1 MRAVLATFIFL
12 LWTGLAHAGCK
23 LQPFRGAS
31 YTVCIFDTKQDRIA
45 LYNLDPAGQ
54 PYGGFGP
61 LRQELATRGQDLA
74 FGMNAGMF
82 DAELKPVGLY
92 VEGGRTLHKIN
103 RRNGAGN
110 FHLKPNGVFYVA
122 GGRAGV
128 METETF
134 LRSGI
139 KPDYATQ
146 SGPMLVLNGT
156 IHPKL
161 SPSGTSAKIR
171 NGVGMVDDQTIV
183 FVISND
189 LVTFHDFAALFL
201 EELKCRNALFLDGS
215 VSSLYAPEVGR
226 SDFLARLGPMVAV
239 TTTH

>member
-1 MRAVLATFIFL
+1 MRIFFAILITL
-12 LWTGLAHAGCK
+12 LWTGLVHADCK
-23 LQPFRGAS
+23 VQLFRDVS
-31 YTVCIFDTKQDRIA
+31 YTVCAFDAKKDRIA
-45 LYNLDPAGQ
+45 LYNLDPAGR
-54 PYGGFGP
+54 PYSNFAS
-61 LRQELATRGQDLA
+61 LEQELASAGHQLSFA
-74 FGMNAGMF
+74 MNAGMF
-82 DAELKPVGLY
+82 DNELKPVGLY

-110 FHLKPNGVFYVA
+110 FHLKPNGVFYTA
-122 GGRAGV
+122 GGKAGV
-128 METETF
+128 METEAF

-146 SGPMLVLNGT
+146 SGPMLVVNGA

-161 SPSGTSAKIR
+161 SPTGTSAKIR

-215 VSSLYAPEVGR
+215 VSSIYAPEIGR

-239 TTTH
+239 TSN